1 MSKSHVRGTSV
12 EELTALD
19 ILKLTKSG
27 KYQVPNFNET
37 TLNWNWTNPNIA
49 NTISNL
55 VVSSAQ
61 MRKSKQPHQS
71 SKPNSNAFI

>member
-27 KYQVPNFNET
+27 KYQVQNINET
-37 TLNWNWTNPNIA
+37 TLN
-49 NTISNL
+49 
-55 VVSSAQ
+55 
-61 MRKSKQPHQS
+61 
-71 SKPNSNAFI
+71 